1 MCLCVGVCLL
11 QVNEVWKFCGFA
23 LLKLCCDCGRV
34 KLFVAMPLMNSS
46 HGKINGML
54 FWQILRRGHEMEWIN
69 GGLQKTKYQVLG
81 WRVVMLEYK

>member
-1 MCLCVGVCLL
+1 
-11 QVNEVWKFCGFA
+11 
-23 LLKLCCDCGRV
+23 
-34 KLFVAMPLMNSS
+34 MPLMNSS

-69 GGLQKTKYQVLG
+69 GGLQKTKCQVLG